1 MEMPFSRKKQ
11 VKLMVSRCI
20 NECEDERKRV
30 VN

>member
-1 MEMPFSRKKQ
+1 MEMPFSRKKAGEIDG
-11 VKLMVSRCI
+11 VKSI